1 MVNVWQFLVF
11 ELRKLR
17 GIGHVLFCSCCCC
30 FSICIICI
38 ILVFYM
44 VWQIALHNIMWHWP
58 SVTYFI
64 SRSLPDEALI
74 IHCVFQQLL
83 QHEVLFVM
91 VFPEALPNDVK
102 DAYASFGD
110 MPAVQLKKKN
120 DFNLIGAVPGRYMYQ
135 VFLSFPLLGS
145 SVSHQAFHSTP
156 SIT

>member
-1 MVNVWQFLVF
+1 
-11 ELRKLR
+11 
-17 GIGHVLFCSCCCC
+17 
-30 FSICIICI
+30 
-38 ILVFYM
+38 M

-83 QHEVLFVM
+83 QHVVLFVM
-91 VFPEALPNDVK
+91 VFPEALPNEVK
-102 DAYASFGD
+102 DAYAHFGD

-120 DFNLIGAVPGRYMYQ
+120 DFNLIGAVPGWYMYQ